1 MNTVPFRPV
10 PQDEVAWLGTQPI
23 PTAPYYDVDYFAL
36 EREAVFKRSWLQ
48 IGHICELPEPGSFI
62 RREIEAANASVLI
75 VRGKDGKVRAFH
87 NICTHRGT
95 ELVEAENGRRAN
107 FSCRYHRWTFGTDG
121 ALMSAPD
128 FEQFNLAKADCGLL
142 RVAVDVC
149 AGLLFINFADDPVP
163 LREYLGELAARLE
176 SLPVSK
182 ATTFTEYVYE
192 IEANWKLTY
201 DNFQENYHLRFI
213 HPRSSG
219 AGIGP
224 ENPFGYAAGFSF
236 HGQHRTQIIWSN
248 PVPPPPP
255 YTLSLA
261 FRQAMTL
268 AAEKGLPRV
277 SGPTEYFALFP
288 NFFLLGSALQPF
300 SQMVMP
306 ISATRSRG
314 VIRIY
319 WIGEDASATER
330 FAREALMASVRDVH
344 CEDRNVIVAGQKGLS
359 SGALKH
365 IHFQTQE
372 ALCRHLYQTV
382 DTMVETYKAETRPA
396 GARA

>member
-1 MNTVPFRPV
+1 MNTIPFQPV
-10 PQDEVAWLGTQPI
+10 RRDEVSWLGTTPI
-23 PTAPYYDVDYFAL
+23 PAAPYYDPAYFEL

-48 IGHICELPEPGSFI
+48 IGHVCELSGPGSFI
-62 RREIEAANASVLI
+62 RREVEAANASVLI
-75 VRGKDGKVRAFH
+75 TRGKDNEIRAFH

-95 ELVEAENGRRAN
+95 ELVQEESGRRAN

-121 ALMSAPD
+121 ALLSAPD

-142 RVAVDVC
+142 RVAVEIC
-149 AGLLFINFADDPVP
+149 AGLIFINFAPDPTP
-163 LREYLGELAARLE
+163 LRESLGDLTVRLE
-176 SLPVSK
+176 ALPISL
-182 ATTFTEYVYE
+182 ATNFTEYVYE

-219 AGIGP
+219 AGIGA

-236 HGQHRTQIIWSN
+236 HGQHRKQIIWSN
-248 PVPPPPP
+248 PAPPPPP

-261 FRQAMTL
+261 FRQAL
-268 AAEKGLPRV
+268 ASAAAKGHVLTP
-277 SGPTEYFALFP
+277 GPTEYFALFP

-319 WIGEDASATER
+319 WIGEDASASER
-330 FAREALMASVRDVH
+330 FAREALMASARDVH
-344 CEDRNVIVAGQKGLS
+344 CEDRDVILAGQKGLS

-372 ALCRHLYQTV
+372 ALCRHLYLQV
-382 DTMVETYKAETRPA
+382 DAMVQAYKAEDLV
-396 GARA
+396 